1 MIRMHFSL
9 LDSSPSPS
17 LRWLLALTTAAL
29 LSACASAPPPPPTP
43 IPSAPPQSARASAL
57 VALGFEKTDEGYVL
71 NLPGPLLFD
80 TGSDVL
86 SAGAKAVLAK
96 LAADL
101 RVLDISKLRLFGH
114 TDNVGSAE
122 FNRGLSGK
130 RAEAVAVEMVTQ
142 GFANDSLER
151 RGFGFDRP
159 IAANDTPEGRAR
171 NRRVAV
177 IVPFE

>member
-1 MIRMHFSL
+1 MNMKHSIAASSL
-9 LDSSPSPS
+9 LGG
-17 LRWLLALTTAAL
+17 LLAAMAVLVLAG
-29 LSACASAPPPPPTP
+29 CASTPP
-43 IPSAPPQSARASAL
+43 IPPAVNERAEAL
-57 VALGFEKTDEGYVL
+57 HALGFEKTEDGYVL

-86 SAGAKAVLAK
+86 SSGPVARLAK

-101 RVLDISKLRLFGH
+101 RVIKIDRLRLFGH
-114 TDNVGSAE
+114 TDNIGSAD
-122 FNRGLSGK
+122 FNRALSTR
-130 RAEAVAVEMVTQ
+130 RAEAVAQ
-142 GFANDSLER
+142 AIASNGFAQDKIER

-159 IAANDTPEGRAR
+159 LASNDSAEGRAK

>member
-1 MIRMHFSL
+1 MTQLNFSPFGTTL
-9 LDSSPSPS
+9 WP
-17 LRWLLALTTAAL
+17 RWLLAAAVAVAVVTL
-29 LSACASAPPPPPTP
+29 LSACATAPPPAPAALPPD
-43 IPSAPPQSARASAL
+43 IPRATAL
-57 VALGFEKTDEGYVL
+57 AALGFEKTDEGFVL
-71 NLPGPLLFD
+71 NLSGALLFD

-86 SAGAKAVLAK
+86 SAGAKAVLSK

-101 RVLDISKLRLFGH
+101 RALDIKKLRLFGH

-130 RAEAVAVEMVTQ
+130 RAEAVVVEMVAQ
-142 GFANDSLER
+142 GFAKDDLER

-159 IAANDTPEGRAR
+159 IASNDTPEGRTK

>member
-1 MIRMHFSL
+1 MKIQNFSFVHQTL
-9 LDSSPSPS
+9 CIVVVAVVAVLVGG
-17 LRWLLALTTAAL
+17 
-29 LSACASAPPPPPTP
+29 CVSAPPP
-43 IPSAPPQSARASAL
+43 APPPAAQPSLISKL
-57 VALGFEKTDEGYVL
+57 VDLGFEKTDEGYVL

-86 SAGAKAVLAK
+86 SDNAKVVIAK
-96 LAADL
+96 LANDL
-101 RVLDISKLRLFGH
+101 RSLDIKKLRLFGH

-122 FNRGLSGK
+122 FNRTLSTK
-130 RAEAVAVEMVTQ
+130 RAESVAQAVSLH
-142 GFANDSLER
+142 GFAQENLER

-159 IAANDTPEGRAR
+159 LAGNDTPEGRAK

>member
-1 MIRMHFSL
+1 M
-9 LDSSPSPS
+9 
-17 LRWLLALTTAAL
+17 
-29 LSACASAPPPPPTP
+29 
-43 IPSAPPQSARASAL
+43 
-57 VALGFEKTDEGYVL
+57 L
-71 NLPGPLLFD
+71 NLSGTLLFE

-86 SAGAKAVLAK
+86 STGAKAVLAK
-96 LAADL
+96 LATDL
-101 RVLDISKLRLFGH
+101 RTLDVKKLRLFGH

-130 RAEAVAVEMVTQ
+130 RAAAVAVEMLTQ
-142 GFANDSLER
+142 GFANDNLER

-159 IAANDTPEGRAR
+159 IASNDTPEGRAK

>member
-1 MIRMHFSL
+1 MKTHSFSFVHSTL
-9 LDSSPSPS
+9 CIFVTA
-17 LRWLLALTTAAL
+17 LAVLVGG
-29 LSACASAPPPPPTP
+29 CVSAPPP
-43 IPSAPPQSARASAL
+43 APPATAQTSLMSKL
-57 VALGFEKTDEGYVL
+57 VDLGFEKTDEGYVL

-86 SAGAKAVLAK
+86 SENAKVVIAK
-96 LAADL
+96 LANDL
-101 RVLDISKLRLFGH
+101 RNLEIKKLRLFGH

-122 FNRGLSGK
+122 FNRTLSTK
-130 RAEAVAVEMVTQ
+130 RAESVAQ
-142 GFANDSLER
+142 AISLHGFAQENLER

-159 IAANDTPEGRAR
+159 LAGNDTPEGRSK

>member
-1 MIRMHFSL
+1 M
-9 LDSSPSPS
+9 
-17 LRWLLALTTAAL
+17 
-29 LSACASAPPPPPTP
+29 
-43 IPSAPPQSARASAL
+43 
-57 VALGFEKTDEGYVL
+57 GFEKTDEGYVL

-86 SAGAKAVLAK
+86 SDSAKTMLSK

-101 RVLDISKLRLFGH
+101 RALDITLLRLFGFA
-114 TDNVGSAE
+114 DNVGTAE

-130 RAEAVAVEMVTQ
+130 RAEAVAAAMVGQ
-142 GFANDSLER
+142 GFATDKMER

-159 IAANDTPEGRAR
+159 LASNDTPEGRVK

>member
-1 MIRMHFSL
+1 MKTRQTLAAPAL
-9 LDSSPSPS
+9 LGRLLAVILTLLIVGCASTPSSPPV
-17 LRWLLALTTAAL
+17 
-29 LSACASAPPPPPTP
+29 ASA
-43 IPSAPPQSARASAL
+43 REEAL
-57 VALGFEKTDEGYVL
+57 HALGFEKTDDGYVL

-86 SAGAKAVLAK
+86 SQGAITRLTK

-101 RVLDISKLRLFGH
+101 RVINIDRLRLFGH
-114 TDNVGSAE
+114 TDNIGSAD
-122 FNRGLSGK
+122 FNRALSAK
-130 RAEAVAVEMVTQ
+130 RAEAVAQ
-142 GFANDSLER
+142 AIASNGFAPDKLER

-159 IAANDTPEGRAR
+159 LASNDTAEGRAR

>member
-1 MIRMHFSL
+1 MMLRRFASL
-9 LDSSPSPS
+9 QHT
-17 LRWLLALTTAAL
+17 LRWLLSLTALTL
-29 LSACASAPPPPPTP
+29 LAACASAPPPPPPATNTP
-43 IPSAPPQSARASAL
+43 ARTAAL
-57 VALGFEKTDEGYVL
+57 LSMGFEKTDEGYVL

-86 SAGAKAVLAK
+86 SDSAKTMLSK
-96 LAADL
+96 LAGDL
-101 RVLDISKLRLFGH
+101 RALDITSLRLFGH
-114 TDNVGSAE
+114 TDNVGTAE

-130 RAEAVAVEMVTQ
+130 RAEAVAVAMLGQ
-142 GFANDSLER
+142 GFATDKMER

-159 IAANDTPEGRAR
+159 LASNDSPEGRAK

>member
-1 MIRMHFSL
+1 MNIRQSRAVTSL
-9 LDSSPSPS
+9 LGG
-17 LRWLLALTTAAL
+17 LLAAMVAL
-29 LSACASAPPPPPTP
+29 LVVGCASAPPPPAATN
-43 IPSAPPQSARASAL
+43 AREEAL
-57 VALGFEKTDEGYVL
+57 HALGFEKTEDGYVL

-86 SAGAKAVLAK
+86 SQGAVARLSK

-101 RVLDISKLRLFGH
+101 RVIRIDRLRLFGH
-114 TDNVGSAE
+114 TDNIGSAD
-122 FNRGLSGK
+122 FNRALSTR
-130 RAEAVAVEMVTQ
+130 RAEAVAQ
-142 GFANDSLER
+142 AIANNGFASEKLER

-159 IAANDTPEGRAR
+159 LASNDTAEGRAR

>member
-1 MIRMHFSL
+1 MKLQIFSFVQQTL
-9 LDSSPSPS
+9 C
-17 LRWLLALTTAAL
+17 AVVAAL
-29 LSACASAPPPPPTP
+29 AIALLGGCASAPPP
-43 IPSAPPQSARASAL
+43 APPPAVQPSLMSKL
-57 VALGFEKTDEGYVL
+57 VDLGFEKTDEGYVL

-86 SAGAKAVLAK
+86 SDNAKVVIAK
-96 LAADL
+96 LANDL
-101 RVLDISKLRLFGH
+101 RNLEIKKLRLFGH

-122 FNRGLSGK
+122 FNRTLSTK
-130 RAEAVAVEMVTQ
+130 RAESVAQEVSLQ
-142 GFANDSLER
+142 GFSQENLER

-159 IAANDTPEGRAR
+159 LAGNDTPEGRAR